1 MGPWLLAVE
10 SATATGSVA
19 LMRGGD
25 CVASRRGDPARP
37 AAETL
42 LPCIEVLLEEAALRV
57 ADLDAYAVSIGP
69 GSFTSLRIGLATVKG
84 LAFGSDRPAVAV
96 PTLAV
101 LAASAPRGEGLE
113 VPMLDARRGEVYA
126 AAYGADVSTPDPC
139 LPLGVYGP
147 EALAAALPPR
157 CRLLGEGAAVCG
169 TALREALGEDVM
181 LLPELA
187 PRAECLGALGV
198 AALERGEGVDP
209 AQLAPW
215 YLRRAQAEVVRTGEA
230 WEAPPGSDPRGG
242 G

>member
-1 MGPWLLAVE
+1 
-10 SATATGSVA
+10 
-19 LMRGGD
+19 MRGRD
-25 CVASRRGDPARP
+25 CVASRRGDPERP

-42 LPCIEVLLEEAALRV
+42 LPCIQALLEEAALRV
-57 ADLDAYAVSIGP
+57 VELDAYAVSIGP

-84 LAFGSDRPAVAV
+84 LAFGSDCAAVAI

-101 LAASAPRGEGLE
+101 LAASAPPGEGLR

-126 AAYGADVSTPDPC
+126 AAYGEDLSAPDAC

-157 CRLLGEGAAVCG
+157 CGLLGEGAAVCG
-169 TALREALGEDVM
+169 AALQEALGAGIT

-215 YLRRAQAEVVRTGEA
+215 YLRRAQAEALRTGEA
-230 WEAPPGSDPRGG
+230 WEAPPGSDPRAVG
-242 G
+242 